1 MNRKPRCFKR
11 ILCKRRSWA
20 TDTSGVVDSHE
31 MNQKKGNVMKKSIAF
46 AMCAVLTVTGCGTY
60 AGSGA
65 YTGASLGSILGSAIG
80 GISGGPRGSDV
91 GTIVGMAAGAVIGGA
106 IGNQA
111 DQQNQA
117 DYDQYQRDKA
127 DRAARRHN
135 QKNNAYD
142 NQGAYSSQGG
152 YSSQGAYSSQDGYSS
167 QGGYC
172 PQSNGQTNNGYNGQP
187 GDDRITFDEG
197 NGEYGSKDSETDV
210 YNFHSSD
217 YTGSYTAQQPTTSL
231 PATSSVEQ
239 LTEGMT
245 YMPHIEIRNARVV
258 DNNQDKVISR
268 GELCKVIFEIYN
280 TGQRPLYDIQPSVV
294 EATGNKQIFIS
305 PGMHVER
312 LMPGAGIRY
321 TAMLKAGPRLGDGSV
336 RICLSVLQGDN
347 AISKVTE
354 FEVPTSKKK
363 VQTAK

>member
-1 MNRKPRCFKR
+1 
-11 ILCKRRSWA
+11 
-20 TDTSGVVDSHE
+20 
-31 MNQKKGNVMKKSIAF
+31 MKKTAIL

-91 GTIVGMAAGAVIGGA
+91 GTIVGMATGAVIGGA

-111 DQQNQA
+111 EQPRPA

-142 NQGAYSSQGG
+142 NQG
-152 YSSQGAYSSQDGYSS
+152 GYSS

-197 NGEYGSKDSETDV
+197 NGEYGSKGSETDV

-258 DNNQDKVISR
+258 DDNQDKVISR

>member
-1 MNRKPRCFKR
+1 
-11 ILCKRRSWA
+11 
-20 TDTSGVVDSHE
+20 
-31 MNQKKGNVMKKSIAF
+31 MKKTAIL

-91 GTIVGMAAGAVIGGA
+91 GTIVGMATGAVIGGA

-111 DQQNQA
+111 DQQRQA

-142 NQGAYSSQGG
+142 NQG
-152 YSSQGAYSSQDGYSS
+152 GYSS

-197 NGEYGSKDSETDV
+197 NGEYGSKGSETDV

-258 DNNQDKVISR
+258 DDNQDKVISR

-363 VQTAK
+363 VKAAQ

>member
-1 MNRKPRCFKR
+1 
-11 ILCKRRSWA
+11 
-20 TDTSGVVDSHE
+20 
-31 MNQKKGNVMKKSIAF
+31 MKKTAVLV
-46 AMCAVLTVTGCGTY
+46 MCAVLTVTGCGTY

-80 GISGGPRGSDV
+80 GISGGPRGNDV

-135 QKNNAYD
+135 HKNNAYD

-152 YSSQGAYSSQDGYSS
+152 Y
-167 QGGYC
+167 C
-172 PQSNGQTNNGYNGQP
+172 PHSNGQTNNGYNGQP
-187 GDDRITFDEG
+187 CDDRITFDEG
-197 NGEYGSKDSETDV
+197 NGEYGSKDSEADV

-245 YMPHIEIRNARVV
+245 YIPHIEIRNARVV
-258 DNNQDKVISR
+258 DDNQDKVISR

-336 RICLSVLQGDN
+336 RICLSVLQGDS

-363 VQTAK
+363 IQTAK

>member
-1 MNRKPRCFKR
+1 
-11 ILCKRRSWA
+11 
-20 TDTSGVVDSHE
+20 
-31 MNQKKGNVMKKSIAF
+31 MKKSIAF
-46 AMCAVLTVTGCGTY
+46 VMCAVLTVTGCGTY

-152 YSSQGAYSSQDGYSS
+152 Y
-167 QGGYC
+167 C

-197 NGEYGSKDSETDV
+197 NGEYGSKDSEADV

-258 DNNQDKVISR
+258 DDNQDKVISR

>member
-1 MNRKPRCFKR
+1 
-11 ILCKRRSWA
+11 
-20 TDTSGVVDSHE
+20 
-31 MNQKKGNVMKKSIAF
+31 MKKTAIL

-80 GISGGPRGSDV
+80 GISSGPRGSDV
-91 GTIVGMAAGAVIGGA
+91 GTIVGMATGAVIGGA

-111 DQQNQA
+111 DQQRQA

-142 NQGAYSSQGG
+142 NQG
-152 YSSQGAYSSQDGYSS
+152 GYSS

-172 PQSNGQTNNGYNGQP
+172 PQSNGQTNNGYKGQP

-197 NGEYGSKDSETDV
+197 NGEYGSKGSETDV

-239 LTEGMT
+239 LTGVMT

-258 DNNQDKVISR
+258 DDNQDKVISR

>member
-1 MNRKPRCFKR
+1 
-11 ILCKRRSWA
+11 
-20 TDTSGVVDSHE
+20 
-31 MNQKKGNVMKKSIAF
+31 MKKTAIL

-91 GTIVGMAAGAVIGGA
+91 GTIVGMATGAVIGGA

-111 DQQNQA
+111 DQQRQA

-142 NQGAYSSQGG
+142 NQS
-152 YSSQGAYSSQDGYSS
+152 GYSS

-197 NGEYGSKDSETDV
+197 NGEYGSKGSETDV

-258 DNNQDKVISR
+258 DDNQDKVISR

-294 EATGNKQIFIS
+294 EATDNKQIFIS

>member
-1 MNRKPRCFKR
+1 
-11 ILCKRRSWA
+11 
-20 TDTSGVVDSHE
+20 
-31 MNQKKGNVMKKSIAF
+31 MKKTAIL

-60 AGSGA
+60 TGSGA

-80 GISGGPRGSDV
+80 GISSGPRGSDV
-91 GTIVGMAAGAVIGGA
+91 GTIVGMATGAVIGGA

-111 DQQNQA
+111 DQQRQA

-142 NQGAYSSQGG
+142 NQG
-152 YSSQGAYSSQDGYSS
+152 GYSS

-197 NGEYGSKDSETDV
+197 NGEYGSKGSETDV

-258 DNNQDKVISR
+258 DDNQDKVISR

>member
-1 MNRKPRCFKR
+1 M
-11 ILCKRRSWA
+11 
-20 TDTSGVVDSHE
+20 
-31 MNQKKGNVMKKSIAF
+31 
-46 AMCAVLTVTGCGTY
+46 
-60 AGSGA
+60 
-65 YTGASLGSILGSAIG
+65 
-80 GISGGPRGSDV
+80 

-117 DYDQYQRDKA
+117 DYGQYQRDKA
-127 DRAARRHN
+127 ERAARRHN

-142 NQGAYSSQGG
+142 NQGAYSSQ
-152 YSSQGAYSSQDGYSS
+152 DGYSS

-172 PQSNGQTNNGYNGQP
+172 PQGNGQANNGYNGQT

-197 NGEYGSKDSETDV
+197 NGEYGSKDSEADV

-258 DNNQDKVISR
+258 DDNQDKVISR

-363 VQTAK
+363 IQTAK

>member
-1 MNRKPRCFKR
+1 
-11 ILCKRRSWA
+11 
-20 TDTSGVVDSHE
+20 
-31 MNQKKGNVMKKSIAF
+31 MKKTAIL

-80 GISGGPRGSDV
+80 GISSGPRGSDV
-91 GTIVGMAAGAVIGGA
+91 GTIVGMATGAVIGGA

-111 DQQNQA
+111 DQQRQA

-142 NQGAYSSQGG
+142 NQG
-152 YSSQGAYSSQDGYSS
+152 GYSS

-197 NGEYGSKDSETDV
+197 NGEYGSKGSETDV

-258 DNNQDKVISR
+258 DDNPAKVISR

>member
-1 MNRKPRCFKR
+1 
-11 ILCKRRSWA
+11 
-20 TDTSGVVDSHE
+20 
-31 MNQKKGNVMKKSIAF
+31 MKKTAIL

-60 AGSGA
+60 AGTGA

-91 GTIVGMAAGAVIGGA
+91 GTIVGMATGAVIGGA

-111 DQQNQA
+111 DQQRQA

-142 NQGAYSSQGG
+142 NQG
-152 YSSQGAYSSQDGYSS
+152 GYSS

-197 NGEYGSKDSETDV
+197 NGEYGSKGSETDV

-258 DNNQDKVISR
+258 DDNQDKVISR

-354 FEVPTSKKK
+354 FEVHTSKKK

>member
-1 MNRKPRCFKR
+1 
-11 ILCKRRSWA
+11 
-20 TDTSGVVDSHE
+20 
-31 MNQKKGNVMKKSIAF
+31 MKKTAIL

-80 GISGGPRGSDV
+80 GISSGPRGSDV
-91 GTIVGMAAGAVIGGA
+91 GTIVGMATGAVIGGA

-111 DQQNQA
+111 DQQRQA
-117 DYDQYQRDKA
+117 DYDQDQRDKA

-142 NQGAYSSQGG
+142 NQG
-152 YSSQGAYSSQDGYSS
+152 GYSS

-197 NGEYGSKDSETDV
+197 NGEYGSKGSETDV

-245 YMPHIEIRNARVV
+245 YMPHIERRNARVV
-258 DNNQDKVISR
+258 DDNQDKVISR

>member
-1 MNRKPRCFKR
+1 
-11 ILCKRRSWA
+11 
-20 TDTSGVVDSHE
+20 
-31 MNQKKGNVMKKSIAF
+31 MKKTAIL

-91 GTIVGMAAGAVIGGA
+91 GTIVGMATGAVIGGA

-111 DQQNQA
+111 DQQRQA

-142 NQGAYSSQGG
+142 NQG
-152 YSSQGAYSSQDGYSS
+152 GYSS

-197 NGEYGSKDSETDV
+197 NGEYGSKGSETDV

-239 LTEGMT
+239 LPDGMT
-245 YMPHIEIRNARVV
+245 YLPHTEIRHARVV
-258 DNNQDKVISR
+258 DDNQDKVISR

>member
-1 MNRKPRCFKR
+1 
-11 ILCKRRSWA
+11 
-20 TDTSGVVDSHE
+20 
-31 MNQKKGNVMKKSIAF
+31 
-46 AMCAVLTVTGCGTY
+46 MCAVLTVTGCGTY

-91 GTIVGMAAGAVIGGA
+91 GTIVGMATGAVIGGA

-111 DQQNQA
+111 DQQNKA

-142 NQGAYSSQGG
+142 NQGG
-152 YSSQGAYSSQDGYSS
+152 YIS

-197 NGEYGSKDSETDV
+197 NGEYGSKGSETDV

-245 YMPHIEIRNARVV
+245 YMPHIEIRTRVWLTTT
-258 DNNQDKVISR
+258 KTR
-268 GELCKVIFEIYN
+268 
-280 TGQRPLYDIQPSVV
+280 
-294 EATGNKQIFIS
+294 
-305 PGMHVER
+305 
-312 LMPGAGIRY
+312 
-321 TAMLKAGPRLGDGSV
+321 
-336 RICLSVLQGDN
+336 
-347 AISKVTE
+347 
-354 FEVPTSKKK
+354 
-363 VQTAK
+363 

>member
-1 MNRKPRCFKR
+1 
-11 ILCKRRSWA
+11 
-20 TDTSGVVDSHE
+20 
-31 MNQKKGNVMKKSIAF
+31 MKKTAIL
-46 AMCAVLTVTGCGTY
+46 AMYAVLTVTGCGTY

-91 GTIVGMAAGAVIGGA
+91 GTIVGMATGAVIGGA

-111 DQQNQA
+111 DQQRQA

-142 NQGAYSSQGG
+142 NQG
-152 YSSQGAYSSQDGYSS
+152 GYSS

-197 NGEYGSKDSETDV
+197 NGEYGSKGSETDV

-258 DNNQDKVISR
+258 DDNQDKVISR

>member
-1 MNRKPRCFKR
+1 
-11 ILCKRRSWA
+11 
-20 TDTSGVVDSHE
+20 
-31 MNQKKGNVMKKSIAF
+31 MKKTAVLV
-46 AMCAVLTVTGCGTY
+46 MCAVLTVTGCGTN

-135 QKNNAYD
+135 HKNNAYD
-142 NQGAYSSQGG
+142 NQGA
-152 YSSQGAYSSQDGYSS
+152 YSS

-197 NGEYGSKDSETDV
+197 NGEYGSKDSEADV

-245 YMPHIEIRNARVV
+245 YIPHIEIRNARVV
-258 DNNQDKVISR
+258 DDNQDKVISR

>member
-1 MNRKPRCFKR
+1 
-11 ILCKRRSWA
+11 
-20 TDTSGVVDSHE
+20 
-31 MNQKKGNVMKKSIAF
+31 MKKTAIL

-65 YTGASLGSILGSAIG
+65 YTGASLGSILCSAIG
-80 GISGGPRGSDV
+80 GISGGPRVSDV
-91 GTIVGMAAGAVIGGA
+91 GTIVGMATGAVIGGA

-111 DQQNQA
+111 DQQRQA

-142 NQGAYSSQGG
+142 NQG
-152 YSSQGAYSSQDGYSS
+152 GYSS

-197 NGEYGSKDSETDV
+197 NGEYGSKGSETDV

-258 DNNQDKVISR
+258 DDNQDKVISR

>member
-1 MNRKPRCFKR
+1 
-11 ILCKRRSWA
+11 
-20 TDTSGVVDSHE
+20 
-31 MNQKKGNVMKKSIAF
+31 MKKTAIL

-65 YTGASLGSILGSAIG
+65 YTGSSLGSIVGSATG
-80 GISGGPRGSDV
+80 GISGGPRGCDV
-91 GTIVGMAAGAVIGGA
+91 GTIVGMATGAVIGGA

-111 DQQNQA
+111 DQQRQA

-142 NQGAYSSQGG
+142 NQG
-152 YSSQGAYSSQDGYSS
+152 GYSS

-172 PQSNGQTNNGYNGQP
+172 PQSNGQTKNGYNGQP

-197 NGEYGSKDSETDV
+197 NGEYGSKGSETDV

-258 DNNQDKVISR
+258 DDNQDKVISR

-280 TGQRPLYDIQPSVV
+280 TGQSPLYDIQPSVV

-354 FEVPTSKKK
+354 FEVPTPKNK
-363 VQTAK
+363 VQTTK

>member
-1 MNRKPRCFKR
+1 
-11 ILCKRRSWA
+11 
-20 TDTSGVVDSHE
+20 
-31 MNQKKGNVMKKSIAF
+31 MKKTAVLVL
-46 AMCAVLTVTGCGTY
+46 CAVLTVTGCGTY

-80 GISGGPRGSDV
+80 GISGGPRGNDV

-142 NQGAYSSQGG
+142 NQGGYSSQDVYSSQGG
-152 YSSQGAYSSQDGYSS
+152 YSSQDGYSSQGGYSSQDGYSS

-245 YMPHIEIRNARVV
+245 YIPHIEIRNARVV
-258 DNNQDKVISR
+258 DDNQDKVISR

-280 TGQRPLYDIQPSVV
+280 TGQRYR
-294 EATGNKQIFIS
+294 
-305 PGMHVER
+305 H
-312 LMPGAGIRY
+312 
-321 TAMLKAGPRLGDGSV
+321 
-336 RICLSVLQGDN
+336 
-347 AISKVTE
+347 
-354 FEVPTSKKK
+354 
-363 VQTAK
+363 

>member
-1 MNRKPRCFKR
+1 
-11 ILCKRRSWA
+11 
-20 TDTSGVVDSHE
+20 
-31 MNQKKGNVMKKSIAF
+31 MKKTAVLV
-46 AMCAVLTVTGCGTY
+46 MCAVLTVTGCGTY

-135 QKNNAYD
+135 HKNNAYD
-142 NQGAYSSQGG
+142 NQGA
-152 YSSQGAYSSQDGYSS
+152 YSS

-187 GDDRITFDEG
+187 GDDRITFDEV
-197 NGEYGSKDSETDV
+197 NGEYGSKDSEADV

-245 YMPHIEIRNARVV
+245 YIPHIEIRNARVV
-258 DNNQDKVISR
+258 DDNQDKVISR

>member
-1 MNRKPRCFKR
+1 
-11 ILCKRRSWA
+11 
-20 TDTSGVVDSHE
+20 
-31 MNQKKGNVMKKSIAF
+31 MKKSIAF
-46 AMCAVLTVTGCGTY
+46 ALCAVLTVTGCGTY

-80 GISGGPRGSDV
+80 GISSGPRGSDV

-142 NQGAYSSQGG
+142 NQGAYSSQ
-152 YSSQGAYSSQDGYSS
+152 D
-167 QGGYC
+167 GYC

-197 NGEYGSKDSETDV
+197 NGEYVSKDSEADV

-245 YMPHIEIRNARVV
+245 YIPHIEIRNARVV
-258 DNNQDKVISR
+258 DDNQDKVISR

-363 VQTAK
+363 IQTAK

>member
-1 MNRKPRCFKR
+1 
-11 ILCKRRSWA
+11 
-20 TDTSGVVDSHE
+20 
-31 MNQKKGNVMKKSIAF
+31 MKKTAIL

-80 GISGGPRGSDV
+80 GISGGPRGSNV
-91 GTIVGMAAGAVIGGA
+91 GTIVGMAGAVIGGA

-111 DQQNQA
+111 DQQRQA

-142 NQGAYSSQGG
+142 NQG
-152 YSSQGAYSSQDGYSS
+152 GYSS

-197 NGEYGSKDSETDV
+197 NGVYGSKDSETDV

-258 DNNQDKVISR
+258 DDNQDKVISR

>member
-1 MNRKPRCFKR
+1 
-11 ILCKRRSWA
+11 
-20 TDTSGVVDSHE
+20 
-31 MNQKKGNVMKKSIAF
+31 MKKTAIL
-46 AMCAVLTVTGCGTY
+46 AMCAVLTVAGCGTY

-111 DQQNQA
+111 DQQRQA

-127 DRAARRHN
+127 ERAARRHN

-152 YSSQGAYSSQDGYSS
+152 YGSQGAYGSQGGYNNQGGYSS

-172 PQSNGQTNNGYNGQP
+172 PQGNGQANNGYNGQP

-197 NGEYGSKDSETDV
+197 NGEYGSKDNEADV

-258 DNNQDKVISR
+258 DDNQDKVISR

-294 EATGNKQIFIS
+294 ESTGNKQIFIS

-363 VQTAK
+363 IQTAK

>member
-1 MNRKPRCFKR
+1 
-11 ILCKRRSWA
+11 
-20 TDTSGVVDSHE
+20 
-31 MNQKKGNVMKKSIAF
+31 MKKTAIL

-91 GTIVGMAAGAVIGGA
+91 GTIVGMATGAVIGGA

-111 DQQNQA
+111 DQQRQA

-127 DRAARRHN
+127 ERAARRHN

-142 NQGAYSSQGG
+142 NQDA
-152 YSSQGAYSSQDGYSS
+152 YSS

-172 PQSNGQTNNGYNGQP
+172 PQGNGQANNGYNGQP

-197 NGEYGSKDSETDV
+197 NGEYGSKDSEADV

-258 DNNQDKVISR
+258 DDNQDKVISR

-363 VQTAK
+363 IQTAK

>member
-1 MNRKPRCFKR
+1 
-11 ILCKRRSWA
+11 
-20 TDTSGVVDSHE
+20 
-31 MNQKKGNVMKKSIAF
+31 MKKTAIL
-46 AMCAVLTVTGCGTY
+46 AMCAVLTATGCGTY

-91 GTIVGMAAGAVIGGA
+91 GTIVGMATGAVIGGA

-111 DQQNQA
+111 DQQRQA

-142 NQGAYSSQGG
+142 NQG
-152 YSSQGAYSSQDGYSS
+152 GYSS

-197 NGEYGSKDSETDV
+197 NGEYGSKGSETDV

-258 DNNQDKVISR
+258 DDNQDKVISR